1 MDHARPR
8 PTRRFLSTLLGGAAL
23 VLALLG
29 LGACEPAKLGGLPE
43 PGPNAV
49 EVTINTQPAGAG
61 VVIDGTPVGNGP
73 VTVKLN
79 PGPHRV
85 KAAKSGYFAA
95 DQKLVVASGEAAKA
109 VELTLVASH

>member
-1 MDHARPR
+1 MHSATPRSHRP
-8 PTRRFLSTLLGGAAL
+8 LSTLLAGAAL
-23 VLALLG
+23 ASLMLGG
-29 LGACEPAKLGGLPE
+29 LGCEPAKLGGLPE

-49 EVTINTQPAGAG
+49 EVTISTQPAGAG
-61 VVIDGTPVGNGP
+61 VVVDGTPVGNGP

-79 PGPHRV
+79 PGPHRL